1 MDTRRRSSIWL
12 ATATAAA
19 LAAGGLAALA
29 MTATSAS
36 AAPTVSSV
44 SPFDVSGGATVPF
57 TEYEAEAASTNGSVI
72 GPDYTQGTVASEAS
86 GRSAVTLSGTGK
98 YVEFTLTKA
107 ANAVDV
113 AYNLPQGASGTMSV
127 YVNGTEISQKLAVTS
142 QYSYVDTGQI
152 AGSKTHHFFDDS
164 RIQLG
169 QNLAAGAKVKL
180 QLDSGDT
187 GTATVDLADF
197 EQVAAAATQPA
208 GSVSVVTDGAD
219 ATGSGD
225 STQAFRQAITDAKA
239 QSAEVWIPPGDF
251 KITSQLPVD
260 DVTLRGAGNWY
271 SVVHSSHFID
281 QTSATGNTKL
291 YDFAVF
297 GDIST
302 RNDSSPDNFVTG
314 SLGPNSVVSGMW
326 IQREKCGLWLT
337 GDNDNLTVQDSRIIG
352 TTADGINLDGSAQG
366 VTVKNN
372 FLRNQGDDSLAMWSL
387 GAPDTG
393 NTFTGNTIVQPNLAN
408 GIAIYGGSNNTASD
422 NVIADTNALGS
433 GLAVSNQAFLQP
445 FNPLSGKVTVAG
457 NTLIRT
463 GAMNPNWSHPMG
475 ALRVDSYD
483 SAITTVDVQI
493 TDTSF
498 IDSPYSDFEFVSGG
512 GHGYDVSGVTVSG
525 ATATNTGTVVVQAE
539 TPGSATFTDVTATGT
554 GATGVYNC
562 SYPAGTAPFTLT
574 QGAGNSGWTG
584 TWADCTTW
592 PQPGGGD
599 SSGGGT
605 TAGGSTDGGTTGGS
619 TTPPADGNL
628 AKGHP
633 ATDTGHADVYVAS
646 NAVDGDAGTYWEST
660 DNAFPQSLTVDLG
673 SAQTVGRLVLKLP
686 PASAWAT
693 RTETLSVLGST
704 DDSSF
709 TTLKGSAGYTF
720 DPSSGNSVTVNVTPA
735 STRYLRL
742 TFTANTGWPAAQ
754 LSELEAYAS

>member
-1 MDTRRRSSIWL
+1 MDTRRRSSLWL
-12 ATATAAA
+12 AAATAAA
-19 LAAGGLAALA
+19 VAAGGLAALT
-29 MTATSAS
+29 MTATSAT
-36 AAPTVSSV
+36 AAPSVSSV
-44 SPFDVSGGATVPF
+44 SPFDVNGGATVPF
-57 TEYEAEAASTNGSVI
+57 TEYEAASASTNGSVI

-86 GRSAVTLSGTGK
+86 GRRAVTLSGTGK

-113 AYNLPQGASGTMSV
+113 AYNLPQGASGTISV
-127 YVNGTEISQKLAVTS
+127 YVNGTALGQKLNVTS

-152 AGSKTHHFFDDS
+152 PGSKTHHFFDDS

-169 QNLAAGAKVKL
+169 QNLGSGDKVKL
-180 QLDSGDT
+180 ELDSGDT
-187 GTATVDLADF
+187 GTATIDVADF
-197 EQVAAAATQPA
+197 EQVAAAASQPA
-208 GSVSVVTDGAD
+208 NSVSVVTDGAD
-219 ATGSGD
+219 PSGSGD
-225 STQAFRQAITDAKA
+225 STQAFQQAISDAKS
-239 QSAEVWIPPGDF
+239 QGKEVWIPQGDF
-251 KITSQLPVD
+251 KVTSQLPID
-260 DVTLRGAGNWY
+260 NVTVQGAGNWY

-291 YDFAVF
+291 EDFAVI
-297 GDIST
+297 GAVSV

-337 GDNDNLTVQDSRIIG
+337 GNNTNLTVENNRIIG
-352 TTADGINLDGSAQG
+352 TTADGLNLDGSAQG

-387 GAPDTG
+387 GSPDTG

-408 GIAIYGGSNNTASD
+408 GIAIYGGSDNTASD
-422 NVIADTNALGS
+422 NVIADTNSLGS

-445 FNPLSGKVTVAG
+445 FNPLAGKVTVSG

-483 SAITTVDVQI
+483 SAITTVDVEI
-493 TDTSF
+493 SDTSF

-512 GHGYDVSGVTVSG
+512 GHGYDVSGVTVNG
-525 ATATNTGTVVVQAE
+525 ATATGTGTVVVQAE
-539 TPGSATFTDVTATGT
+539 TPGSATFSNVTATGT
-554 GATGVYNC
+554 GATGIYNC
-562 SYPAGTAPFTLT
+562 SYPTNLPPFTIT
-574 QGAGNSGWTG
+574 QGSGDSGWSG
-584 TWADCTTW
+584 TWGDCTTW

-599 SSGGGT
+599 SSGGTSAGT
-605 TAGGSTDGGTTGGS
+605 TDGGSTGGTTP
-619 TTPPADGNL
+619 PPADGNL
-628 AKGHP
+628 AKGRP
-633 ATDTGHADVYVAS
+633 ATDTGHTDVYVAA
-646 NAVDGDAGTYWEST
+646 NAVDGDANSYWEST

-704 DDSSF
+704 DDSGF
-709 TTLKGSAGYTF
+709 GTIKGSAGYSF
-720 DPSSGNSVTVNVTPA
+720 DPSSGNTVTINVTPT

-742 TFTANTGWPAAQ
+742 TFTANSGWPAAQ

>member
-1 MDTRRRSSIWL
+1 MDTRRRSSLVL
-12 ATATAAA
+12 ASATAAA
-19 LAAGGLAALA
+19 VAAGGLIALTLTAQSADAAN
-29 MTATSAS
+29 S
-36 AAPTVSSV
+36 AAVDGARAPAV
-44 SPFDVSGGATVPF
+44 SPFDVSGGASVPF
-57 TEYEAEAASTNGSVI
+57 TEYEAEAANTTGQKI

-86 GRSAVTLSGTGK
+86 GRQAVTLDQGQ
-98 YVEFTLTKA
+98 YVEFTLTQA

-127 YVNGTEISQKLAVTS
+127 YVNGTKLDQKLAVTS
-142 QYSYVDTGQI
+142 QYSYVSTGNI
-152 AGSKTHHFFDDS
+152 VGSRTHHLFDDS
-164 RIQLG
+164 RIRLG

-187 GTATVDLADF
+187 GTATVDVTDF
-197 EQVAAAATQPA
+197 EQVAAAAAQPA
-208 GSVSVVTDGAD
+208 NSVSVVDDGAD
-219 ATGSGD
+219 PSGAGD
-225 STQAFRQAITDAKA
+225 STQAFRQAISDAKA
-239 QSAEVWIPPGDF
+239 QGKEVWIPSGDF

-260 DVTLRGAGNWY
+260 DVTLRGAGNWW

-297 GDIST
+297 GDVSV
-302 RNDSSPDNFVTG
+302 RNDNSPDNFVTG

-337 GDNDNLTVQDSRIIG
+337 GDNTDLTVENNRIIG
-352 TTADGINLDGSAQG
+352 TTADGLNLDGSAQG
-366 VTVKNN
+366 VTVRNN

-387 GAPDTG
+387 GSPDTG

-408 GIAIYGGSNNTASD
+408 GIAIYGGSNNTASN

-445 FNPLSGKVTVAG
+445 FNPLSGKVTVSG

-483 SAITTVDVQI
+483 SAITTVDVRI
-493 TDTSF
+493 SDTTF
-498 IDSPYSDFEFVSGG
+498 VDSPYSDFEFVSGG

-525 ATATNTGTVVVQAE
+525 ATATGTGTVVVQAE
-539 TPGSATFTDVTATGT
+539 TPGSATFSDVTATGT
-554 GATGVYNC
+554 GATGVYDC
-562 SYPAGTAPFTLT
+562 SYPAGTAPFTIN
-574 QGAGNSGWTG
+574 QGSGNSGWTG
-584 TWADCTTW
+584 TWPDCSTW

-599 SSGGGT
+599 GSGGT
-605 TAGGSTDGGTTGGS
+605 TTGGS
-619 TTPPADGNL
+619 TGGTTPPADGNL
-628 AKGHP
+628 AKGRP
-633 ATDTGHADVYVAS
+633 ATDTGHADVYTAS
-646 NAVDGDAGTYWEST
+646 NAVDGDANSYWEST

-673 SAQTVGRLVLKLP
+673 SAQGVGRLVLKLP

-704 DDSSF
+704 DGSTF
-709 TTLKGSAGYTF
+709 TTLKASAGYTF
-720 DPSSGNSVTVNVTPA
+720 DPASGNTATVSLSSA

-742 TFTANTGWPAAQ
+742 TFTANTGWPAGQ

>member
-1 MDTRRRSSIWL
+1 MDIRRRSSLWL
-12 ATATAAA
+12 ASATAAA
-19 LAAGGLAALA
+19 VAAGGLAAFA
-29 MTATSAS
+29 MTTTSAT
-36 AAPTVSSV
+36 AAPRTSSV
-44 SPFDVSGGATVPF
+44 SPFDVSGGASVPF

-86 GRSAVTLSGTGK
+86 GRSAVTLNGTGK

-107 ANAVDV
+107 ADAVDV
-113 AYNLPQGASGTMSV
+113 AYNLPQGSSGTVSV
-127 YVNGTEISQKLAVTS
+127 YVNGTKLSQKLAVTS

-169 QNLAAGAKVKL
+169 QNLNSGDKVKL

-187 GTATVDLADF
+187 GTATIDVADF
-197 EQVAAAATQPA
+197 EQVAAAASQPA

-219 ATGSGD
+219 PTGSGD
-225 STQAFRQAITDAKA
+225 STQAFRQAISDAKA
-239 QSAEVWIPPGDF
+239 QGAEVWIPQGDF

-260 DVTLRGAGNWY
+260 AVTLRGAGNWY

-281 QTSATGNTKL
+281 QTSASGNTKL
-291 YDFAVF
+291 YDFAVI
-297 GDIST
+297 GDVSV
-302 RNDSSPDNFVTG
+302 RNDGSPDNFITG

-326 IQREKCGLWLT
+326 VQREKCGFWLT
-337 GDNDNLTVQDSRIIG
+337 GDNDNLTVENNRIIG
-352 TTADGINLDGSAQG
+352 TTADGLNLDGSAQG

-387 GAPDTG
+387 GSPDTG

-445 FNPLSGKVTVAG
+445 FNPLSGKVTVSG

-493 TDTSF
+493 TNTSF

-525 ATATNTGTVVVQAE
+525 ATATGTGTVVVQAE
-539 TPGSATFTDVTATGT
+539 TPGSATFSNVTATGT

-562 SYPAGTAPFTLT
+562 SYPTNMPPFTLNL
-574 QGAGNSGWTG
+574 GSGNSGWTG
-584 TWADCTTW
+584 TWPDCTTW

-599 SSGGGT
+599 SSGG
-605 TAGGSTDGGTTGGS
+605 STGGS
-619 TTPPADGNL
+619 TTPPANGNL

-633 ATDTGHADVYVAS
+633 ATDTGHTDVYVAS
-646 NAVDGDAGTYWEST
+646 NAVDGDANTYWEST

-673 SAQTVGRLVLKLP
+673 SAQSVGRLVLKLP

-704 DDSSF
+704 DNSAYS
-709 TTLKGSAGYTF
+709 TLKASAGYTF
-720 DPSSGNSVTVNVTPA
+720 DPSSGNAVTVNLTPV